1 MASHQQENEERQVGS
16 GSSESSTS
24 RSMAIESL
32 LNPSDDD
39 ALTASSNSSRDCDS
53 RSRSGSIQSFF
64 DDDSTVRGHR
74 TSLPIRVRQE
84 SLTDSASL
92 TAKPRENRPTYLM
105 EEVHFIWYHRVDL
118 RMDWVDVKQAYN
130 EQFPTRQRR
139 GFQGIQCKYYRC
151 MSNSGLPGVRQRDRS
166 ARPEERYGMRARTG
180 LVYPWMRDRAAG
192 L

>member
-1 MASHQQENEERQVGS
+1 MASQQPESEEQQIC
-16 GSSESSTS
+16 SSESSS
-24 RSMAIESL
+24 YRSMAIESL

-39 ALTASSNSSRDCDS
+39 ALTASSNSSRERDS

-64 DDDSTVRGHR
+64 EDDNTARGHQTSLAVRGHQR
-74 TSLPIRVRQE
+74 
-84 SLTDSASL
+84 SLTGAGSL
-92 TAKPRENRPTYLM
+92 TSRPRENRPTYFM

-118 RMDWVDVKQAYN
+118 HMDWADVKQAYN
-130 EQFPTRQRR
+130 AQFPTRQRK

-180 LVYPWMRDRAAG
+180 LVYPWMRDRTAK

>member
-1 MASHQQENEERQVGS
+1 MASQQFESEEQQF

-32 LNPSDDD
+32 LNPSDED
-39 ALTASSNSSRDCDS
+39 ALTASPNSSGEYDS
-53 RSRSGSIQSFF
+53 RSRSGSVQSFF
-64 DDDSTVRGHR
+64 EDDNTVARHQL
-74 TSLPIRVRQE
+74 SLPVRERQQ
-84 SLTDSASL
+84 SVTGAGTM
-92 TAKPRENRPTYLM
+92 TARPRENRPTYFM

-118 RMDWVDVKQAYN
+118 RLDWADVKQAYN
-130 EQFPTRQRR
+130 AQFPTRQRK

-166 ARPEERYGMRARTG
+166 ARPEERYGMRVRTG
-180 LVYPWMRDRAAG
+180 LVYPWMKDRTTR

>member
-1 MASHQQENEERQVGS
+1 MASQQHENEERQA

-53 RSRSGSIQSFF
+53 RSRSGSVQSFF
-64 DDDSTVRGHR
+64 DEDSTIRGNR
-74 TSLPIRVRQE
+74 ASLPSRGRQR
-84 SLTDSASL
+84 SLTGAASL

-180 LVYPWMRDRAAG
+180 LVYPWVRDRSAR

>member
-1 MASHQQENEERQVGS
+1 MASQQHESEEQQVSSSDSS
-16 GSSESSTS
+16 GP

-39 ALTASSNSSRDCDS
+39 ALTASSNSCRESES
-53 RSRSGSIQSFF
+53 RSRSGSVQSFF
-64 DDDSTVRGHR
+64 DDDTTVRGHR
-74 TSLPIRVRQE
+74 TSLPIRGRQR
-84 SLTDSASL
+84 SPTGAGSL
-92 TAKPRENRPTYLM
+92 TARPRENRPTYLM

-130 EQFPTRQRR
+130 AQFPTRQRR

-180 LVYPWMRDRAAG
+180 LAYPWMKDRSAR